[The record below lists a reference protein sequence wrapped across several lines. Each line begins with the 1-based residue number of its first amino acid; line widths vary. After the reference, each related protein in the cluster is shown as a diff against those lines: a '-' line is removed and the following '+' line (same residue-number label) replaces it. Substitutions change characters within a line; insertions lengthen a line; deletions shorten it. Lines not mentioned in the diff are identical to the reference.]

1 MKYPGSCTGQCSVQ
15 GFFQGDVIEA
25 TVRQAENQTSDHA
38 VEDDANAAHVPVAEG
53 QCPPR

>member
-53 QCPPR
+53 QGPPR